1 MSKLLLIVP
10 TKGRPDK
17 HLEFYES
24 FKINSTMTDLVFVL
38 SHGDVDYPRIPG
50 VKYETVD
57 SPTMSGKLNNIAVK
71 YANDYDYI
79 AFMGDDVRIRTN
91 AWDAKMLDGI
101 SSVRNAIA
109 YGNDLYQGENLPTAV
124 LMDTNIIKTL
134 GFMSP
139 PDFKHLY
146 IDNYWKSLGTRL
158 LSLKYFSEIILE
170 HLHFTIGKAVEDDT
184 YRESSSQEAFLEDR
198 DAYNNYILNKLE
210 NDVAKLIYLPS

>member
-10 TKGRPDK
+10 TKGRPEK

-24 FKINSTMTDLVFVL
+24 FKINSTVTDLIFVL
-38 SHGDVDYPRIPG
+38 SLGDIQYPRIPG
-50 VKYETVD
+50 VKYETID

-91 AWDAKMLDGI
+91 AWDAKMLDEI
-101 SSVRNAIA
+101 SSIPNAIA
-109 YGNDLYQGENLPTAV
+109 YGNDLYQGEDLPTAV
-124 LMDTNIIKTL
+124 LMDANIIRTL

-139 PDFKHLY
+139 PTFKHLY
-146 IDNYWKSLGTRL
+146 IDNFWKRLGQEL
-158 LSLKYFSEIILE
+158 SSLKYFSEIILE

-184 YRESSSQEAFLEDR
+184 YRESSSNKAFLEDSE
-198 DAYNNYILNKLE
+198 AYQYYINNNLD
-210 NDVAKLIYLPS
+210 NDIAKLK

>member
-10 TKGRPDK
+10 TKGRPEK

-24 FKINSTMTDLVFVL
+24 FKINSTVTDLVFVL
-38 SHGDVDYPRIPG
+38 SLGDIQYPRIPG

-57 SPTMSGKLNNIAVK
+57 SPTMSGKLNTTAVK

-91 AWDAKMLDGI
+91 AWDAKMLDEI
-101 SSVRNAIA
+101 SSIPNAIA

-124 LMDTNIIKTL
+124 LMDANIIRTL

-139 PDFKHLY
+139 PTLKHLY
-146 IDNYWKSLGTRL
+146 IDNFWKKLGEEL
-158 LSLKYFSEIILE
+158 SSLKYFSEIILE
-170 HLHFTIGKAVEDDT
+170 HMHFANSKAAKDNT
-184 YRESSSQEAFLEDR
+184 YKETDSSEMYRSDSAAFKD
-198 DAYNNYILNKLE
+198 YINNNLD
-210 NDVAKLIYLPS
+210 NDIAKLK

>member
-1 MSKLLLIVP
+1 MSKLLLNVL
-10 TKGRPDK
+10 TKGRPEK

-24 FKINSTMTDLVFVL
+24 FKINSTVTDLVFVL
-38 SHGDVDYPRIPG
+38 SLGDIQYPRIPG

-91 AWDAKMLDGI
+91 AWDAKMLDEI
-101 SSVRNAIA
+101 SSIPNAIA
-109 YGNDLYQGENLPTAV
+109 YGNDLYQGEDLPTAV
-124 LMDTNIIKTL
+124 LMDANIIRTL

-139 PDFKHLY
+139 PTFKHLY
-146 IDNYWKSLGTRL
+146 IDNFWKRLGQEL
-158 LSLKYFSEIILE
+158 SSLKYFSEIILE

-184 YRESSSQEAFLEDR
+184 YRESSSNKAFLEDSE
-198 DAYNNYILNKLE
+198 AYHYYINNNLD
-210 NDVAKLIYLPS
+210 NDIAKLK

>member
-10 TKGRPDK
+10 TKGRPEK

-24 FKINSTMTDLVFVL
+24 FKINSTVTDLVFVL
-38 SHGDVDYPRIPG
+38 SLGDIQYPRIPG
-50 VKYETVD
+50 VKYETID

-91 AWDAKMLDGI
+91 AWDAKMLDEI
-101 SSVRNAIA
+101 SSIPNVIA

-124 LMDTNIIKTL
+124 LMDANIIRTL

-139 PDFKHLY
+139 PAFKHLY
-146 IDNYWKSLGTRL
+146 IDNFWKKLGEGL
-158 LSLKYFSEIILE
+158 SSLKYFSEIILE
-170 HLHFTIGKAVEDDT
+170 HLHFTIGKAVEDNT
-184 YRESSSQEAFLEDR
+184 YRESSSNKAFLEDR
-198 DAYNNYILNKLE
+198 EAYHNYIDNNL
-210 NDVAKLIYLPS
+210 DSDIAKLK

>member
-10 TKGRPDK
+10 TKGRPEK

-24 FKINSTMTDLVFVL
+24 FKTNSTVTDLVFVL
-38 SHGDVDYPRIPG
+38 SMGDIQYPRIPG

-57 SPTMSGKLNNIAVK
+57 SPTMSGKLNNIAVR

-79 AFMGDDVRIRTN
+79 AFMGDDVRIRTE
-91 AWDAKMLDGI
+91 AWDTKMLEQI
-101 SSVRNAIA
+101 SSIPNAIA
-109 YGNDLYQGENLPTAV
+109 YGNDLYQGEALPTAV

-139 PDFKHLY
+139 PEFKHLY
-146 IDNYWKSLGTRL
+146 IDNYWKALGTK
-158 LSLKYFSEIILE
+158 LSTLKYFSEIILE

-184 YRESSSQEAFLEDR
+184 YRESSSNVAFLEDR
-198 DAYNNYILNKLE
+198 RTYHDYIINNLH
-210 NDVAKLIYLPS
+210 NDVSKLR

>member
-10 TKGRPDK
+10 TKGRPEK

-24 FKINSTMTDLVFVL
+24 FKINSTVADLVFVL
-38 SHGDVDYPRIPG
+38 SLGDIQYPRIPG

-91 AWDAKMLDGI
+91 AWDAKMLDEI
-101 SSVRNAIA
+101 SSIPNAIA
-109 YGNDLYQGENLPTAV
+109 YGNDLYQGEELPTAV
-124 LMDTNIIKTL
+124 LLDSNIVRTL

-139 PDFKHLY
+139 PEFNHLY
-146 IDNYWKSLGTRL
+146 IDNFWKKLGEGL
-158 LSLKYFSEIILE
+158 SSLKYFSEIILE
-170 HLHFTIGKAVEDDT
+170 HLHFTIGKAVEDNT
-184 YRESSSQEAFLEDR
+184 YRESSSNQAFLEDR
-198 DAYNNYILNKLE
+198 EAYHNYIDNNLD
-210 NDVAKLIYLPS
+210 NDIAKLR